1 MSYRLTDP
9 WSAVAFAV
17 VEFIRKPHEDP
28 MKWFDKHNC
37 LSRRDVFPAKTGSWG
52 RTYRRALSVLNSYSN
67 HLLHAIAVCR

>member
-52 RTYRRALSVLNSYSN
+52 RTY
-67 HLLHAIAVCR
+67 